1 MMVIDTGI
9 SNATLLVSREPAEE
23 VLGKSMADILEEI
36 ASDGRERFF
45 SGLTGKFLGR
55 TVGVK
60 GRSINDDRG
69 CMIQSENV
77 EILDIDPVKLA
88 EEVIARWEVVL

>member
-1 MMVIDTGI
+1 M
-9 SNATLLVSREPAEE
+9 
-23 VLGKSMADILEEI
+23 EEI
-36 ASDGRERFF
+36 GSDGRERFF
-45 SGLTGKFLGR
+45 SGLTEKFLGR

-77 EILDIDPVKLA
+77 EILDTDPVKLA